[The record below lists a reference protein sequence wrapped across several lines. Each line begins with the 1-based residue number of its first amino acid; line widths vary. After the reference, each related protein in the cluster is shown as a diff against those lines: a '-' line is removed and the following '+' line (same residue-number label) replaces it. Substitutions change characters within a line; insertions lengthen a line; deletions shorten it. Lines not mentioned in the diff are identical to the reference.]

1 MLLGVALFAGFC
13 YFVECNRHNR
23 VRYAGRRA
31 IAGLNI
37 SPSKS
42 DRRYAL
48 LVEEGGVSEVS

>member
-1 MLLGVALFAGFC
+1 M
-13 YFVECNRHNR
+13 
-23 VRYAGRRA
+23 A

-48 LVEEGGVSEVS
+48 LVEECGVSEVS